1 MVTSSLLSIFL
12 RESQKENTSQCI
24 PEGENFSKTLKKEL
38 IPEIPYLFDKL
49 LCIQRKNLLMAKNG
63 GKTTEQVSLYILGLQ
78 FCHLKG
84 GVVIIEKIELTL

>member
-1 MVTSSLLSIFL
+1 
-12 RESQKENTSQCI
+12 
-24 PEGENFSKTLKKEL
+24 
-38 IPEIPYLFDKL
+38 
-49 LCIQRKNLLMAKNG
+49 MAKNG